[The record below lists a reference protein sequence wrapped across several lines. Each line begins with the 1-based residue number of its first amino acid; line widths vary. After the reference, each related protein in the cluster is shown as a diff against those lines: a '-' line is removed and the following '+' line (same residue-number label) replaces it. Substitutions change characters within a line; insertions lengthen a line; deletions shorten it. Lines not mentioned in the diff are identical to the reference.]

1 MNTEKNK
8 KKLQIIVST
17 ILFTVAYV
25 IDKKTNLTMTQNLC
39 MYLVPY
45 LAAGFDILR
54 EAAEKIFK
62 GELFDEDFLMSIA
75 TIGALFLCFFIK
87 LENYLKSLQKVIQK
101 EQLKI

>member
-25 IDKKTNLTMTQNLC
+25 IDKKINLSMTQNLC

-45 LAAGFDILR
+45 LVAGFDILR

-75 TIGALFLCFFIK
+75 TIGALFIGFLP
-87 LENYLKSLQKVIQK
+87 NK
-101 EQLKI
+101 EPEFDEAVFVMLF